1 MEIGYIKEEL
11 QQRKHFH
18 MDNKKIKY
26 RISSDGIV
34 VNQHFG
40 RASLFGIFNV
50 LQDNTIQLTETRE
63 VVPLCEAGEHES
75 KRMLESVKR
84 LSDCKYVLVSRIGQS
99 AVSVLEQEGIIPI
112 ELPGIIEESVQK
124 LITYEEIQNL
134 FT

>member
-1 MEIGYIKEEL
+1 
-11 QQRKHFH
+11 